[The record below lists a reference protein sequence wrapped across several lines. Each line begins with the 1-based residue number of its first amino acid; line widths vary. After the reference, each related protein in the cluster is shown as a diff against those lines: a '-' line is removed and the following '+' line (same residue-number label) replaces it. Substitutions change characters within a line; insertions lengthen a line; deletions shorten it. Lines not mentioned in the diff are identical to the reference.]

1 MKKSS
6 RLLILA
12 GLALGLVSCGST
24 SSVTVSSEA
33 SSESSAKTSLAVSSE
48 VSSEEVSSEEVSSET
63 PAPSSEESSAEVSS
77 EGSSSEAT
85 AVETVKTL
93 DWHALGQ
100 DWLANSKKE
109 TPDVKFTDGFFT
121 VYGSSK
127 NIATGTKNFD
137 KAPTDSVDPTQLKI
151 DGGSSVSVT
160 DGVVSKKGLVEF
172 TVTGGGSITIH
183 IKGGT
188 SNEST
193 RIVYLAKAAEDGSIG
208 EYIDMLPMPLN
219 ASDGKASWVASKT
232 DAYVGV
238 IPDAGTYYI
247 LENNGCTLDTLSVS
261 YTEGA
266 VKEHVKLA
274 KAPTDPSILYPTEL
288 VPGDVAAGTAI
299 GNYTVM
305 GDGAKLAYSGAVK
318 MNAALSGMDAQ
329 DTKHNVYN
337 YLQVSEANSIT
348 FTGSLGTL
356 SMYAVDLNSDDDP
369 ATTVSAT
376 VKNGDTVVSTS
387 VLPVSVKDKGT
398 AAVSFNLE
406 DEATYTITFS
416 GTARIYRLAFAGV

>member
-1 MKKSS
+1 
-6 RLLILA
+6 LILA

-48 VSSEEVSSEEVSSET
+48 VPSEEVSSET

-77 EGSSSEAT
+77 EGSSSEAP

-299 GNYTVM
+299 GNYTIT

-318 MNAALSGMDAQ
+318 MNAALPGMDAQ

-376 VKNGDTVVSTS
+376 VKNGDTEVATS

-398 AAVSFNLE
+398 AAVSFSLE
-406 DEATYTITFS
+406 DDATYTITFS

>member
-24 SSVTVSSEA
+24 SSLTISSEA

-48 VSSEEVSSEEVSSET
+48 VSSEEVSSET

-77 EGSSSEAT
+77 SEAP

-100 DWLANSKKE
+100 DWLANSQKE

-127 NIATGTKNFD
+127 NIATGTKNFNE
-137 KAPTDSVDPTQLKI
+137 APTDSVDPAQLKI

-299 GNYTVM
+299 GNYTVT
-305 GDGAKLAYSGAVK
+305 GDGAKLAYSGAVQ
-318 MNAALSGMDAQ
+318 MNAALPGMDAQ

-398 AAVSFNLE
+398 AAVSFSLE